1 MVEGAPNPRTPAAQR
16 CHARVGARTSAR
28 ALLRHP
34 ESPNTEFNCGR
45 CPISERRLAL
55 DAEDLI
61 GTWRLRS
68 WKNVAS
74 DGSAVDPLGE
84 KPVGY
89 IFYNHDGYMSVE
101 IMARH
106 RAPYHD
112 PDAFGGTLEERAEA
126 IGSYLSYCG
135 PFEVLPDRDTVIH
148 HIEVCSYPN
157 WIGNAQ
163 VRFAKLEGE
172 LLTLST
178 KPMTFQGVERT
189 AELVWER
196 VGHD

>member
-1 MVEGAPNPRTPAAQR
+1 LPA
-16 CHARVGARTSAR
+16 
-28 ALLRHP
+28 LK
-34 ESPNTEFNCGR
+34 
-45 CPISERRLAL
+45 
-55 DAEDLI
+55 AEDLV

-68 WKNVAS
+68 WRNVAS

-89 IFYNHDGYMSVE
+89 LFYNHDGYMSVE
-101 IMARH
+101 IMAAH

-112 PDAFGGTLEERAEA
+112 PDAFGGTPAERSEA
-126 IGSYLSYCG
+126 ISTYLSYSG
-135 PFEVLPDRDTVIH
+135 PFEVLADQDTVIH

-163 VRFAKLEGE
+163 VRFAKLDDDE
-172 LLTLST
+172 LTLST
-178 KPMTFQGVERT
+178 KPMTFQEVERT

-196 VGHD
+196 IDND

>member
-1 MVEGAPNPRTPAAQR
+1 MPARKERLSQRSPRRRPPRRNPVLRPPGSAHISLT
-16 CHARVGARTSAR
+16 ARR
-28 ALLRHP
+28 ATRRRP
-34 ESPNTEFNCGR
+34 ERLPR
-45 CPISERRLAL
+45 RRLARRTRPGPHR
-55 DAEDLI
+55 EDE
-61 GTWRLRS
+61 RM
-68 WKNVAS
+68 
-74 DGSAVDPLGE
+74 P
-84 KPVGY
+84 Y
-89 IFYNHDGYMSVE
+89 QMSVE
-101 IMARH
+101 IMAAH

-112 PDAFGGTLEERAEA
+112 PDAFGGTPEERSEA
-126 IGSYLSYCG
+126 ISTYLSYSG
-135 PFEVLPDRDTVIH
+135 PFEMLADQDTVIH

-163 VRFAKLEGE
+163 VRFAKLSGD

>member
-1 MVEGAPNPRTPAAQR
+1 MK
-16 CHARVGARTSAR
+16 
-28 ALLRHP
+28 
-34 ESPNTEFNCGR
+34 
-45 CPISERRLAL
+45 
-55 DAEDLI
+55 AEDLI

-84 KPVGY
+84 NPVGY

-101 IMARH
+101 IMAAH
-106 RAPYHD
+106 RVPYWE
-112 PDAFGGTLEERAEA
+112 PDAFGGTPEERSEA
-126 IGSYLSYCG
+126 ISTYLSYSG
-135 PFEVLPDRDTVIH
+135 PFEVLPDQDTVIH

-163 VRFAKLEGE
+163 VRFAKLDND

-178 KPMTFQGVERT
+178 KPMTFQGVQRT